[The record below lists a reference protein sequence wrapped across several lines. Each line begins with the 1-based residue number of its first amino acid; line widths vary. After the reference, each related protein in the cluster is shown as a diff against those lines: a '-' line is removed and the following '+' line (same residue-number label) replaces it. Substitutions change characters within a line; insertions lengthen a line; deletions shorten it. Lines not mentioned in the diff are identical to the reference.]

1 MDQDLRSRIK
11 AAAQERG
18 LDPDTLLNFA
28 HAEST
33 LNPNAKAKTSSA
45 HGLFQVINKT
55 WKEHGG
61 RDRSNVDEQ
70 IRVGADVI
78 ASNQASFKR
87 KFNREP
93 SAAELYAYHV
103 LGPTGAPPLL
113 KADPAT
119 PMEQI
124 VSREAI
130 KANPNWQGKTAGD
143 VLGTYE
149 KKVGGSQKAPV
160 ASNQPNTRM
169 KGTNFSFQPLT
180 QLDID
185 NLGPGYQAAMAA
197 MALGDTQGDDEDN
210 IAERAQEAQDDAQ
223 NSMLADS
230 GSRNI
235 SGLDMQYQS
244 PFPQEAAPVQLAKG
258 GEARKMMDA
267 VYRAD
272 GSPEYGEIS
281 MGDFSDPNAGRDIMK
296 NVKMPTKE
304 DAKYLSRIP
313 KEGVSNTESFI
324 RGSLAAI
331 PGSVGDIE
339 AAFRNPRADSQ
350 AFPTKS
356 GVEARKETVFPTTER
371 ILESVPRITPANERS
386 AGFEDIGTYD
396 MGVAAAPVGKVLA
409 KGAKVAAPVVA
420 EAMANSTVPKLLK
433 PALQPELLEP
443 MNIMTPSGR
452 VFLAN
457 KTAAEEPI
465 SNLDKG
471 IKGAIEWTNLVD
483 NPDAKPAVQFMDK
496 KVREYFKN
504 RAGTV
509 NDEVREGLITGR
521 IKIPKNSPLEE
532 EFPQALIDAARKGD
546 VTAMKVLENKLHK
559 DMDIGSTIKSK
570 DYTTGREA
578 ERAASE
584 NTRLAILEQMKNNPN
599 VIPDSM
605 LLRLAGKDVATMPTK
620 EAAAKV
626 AEIRAKL
633 KENPNLFNTVYEAK
647 IARLI
652 PEDTVKSVAEESLSS
667 YANLYPAL
675 NNASKKQEGIM
686 ALQQNAPITDISS
699 RPTILGL
706 SLRQLMAGAQ
716 DIPAKELERMS
727 VPDVINRA
735 LQTQVKANQSAEL
748 AKKAERLVSAGK
760 PVPEEIST
768 FGTKEFLPKDQQGF
782 VWREVTDPHATK
794 IHSALMDNSIKGYSE
809 RGTYGSIN
817 KGMSGV
823 QSGEVKLYG
832 LYDPQGQLV
841 TNVEYITPKA
851 TGETGVKRRNTIT
864 QFYGNGPR
872 TGNVE
877 PSNYVPQVESLVRQ
891 LNPDDIPYSIKQ
903 LFKDNQISFDK

>member
-1 MDQDLRSRIK
+1 MDQNLRSRIQ

-18 LDPDTLLNFA
+18 LDPDVLLRFA
-28 HAEST
+28 HAESS
-33 LNPNAKAKTSSA
+33 LDPNAKAKTSSA
-45 HGLFQVINKT
+45 RGLFQVINKT

-61 RDRSNVDEQ
+61 KDRNDVNEQ
-70 IRVGADVI
+70 IRVGADVV
-78 ASNQASFKR
+78 ASNQQSFKR

-103 LGPTGAPPLL
+103 LGPTGAPQLL
-113 KADPAT
+113 KADPDSL
-119 PMEQI
+119 MSQV
-124 VSREAI
+124 VSPEAL
-130 KANPNWQGKTAGD
+130 KANPVWKDKTVGQ

-149 KKVGGSQKAPV
+149 KKVGSSQTPR
-160 ASNQPNTRM
+160 ASAEQPKPGM
-169 KGTNFSFQPLT
+169 KPTNYSFEPLT
-180 QLDID
+180 QMDLE
-185 NLGPGYQAAMAA
+185 NLGPGYQAGMAA
-197 MALGDTQGDDEDN
+197 MALGDSQDDNEDN
-210 IAERAQEAQDDAQ
+210 IAENAQEAKDDAE
-223 NSMLADS
+223 NSMLADQ
-230 GSRNI
+230 GSRNVAN
-235 SGLDMQYQS
+235 LDLSYAS
-244 PFPQEAAPVQLAKG
+244 PFQQEAPVQLAKG

-296 NVKMPTKE
+296 NIKMPTKE

-313 KEGVSNTESFI
+313 KEGVSNAESFV
-324 RGSLAAI
+324 RGSLAAV

-339 AAFRNPRADSQ
+339 AAFRENPKNQ
-350 AFPTKS
+350 
-356 GVEARKETVFPTTER
+356 VFPTTEK
-371 ILESVPRITPANERS
+371 ILKNVPRVTPANERS

-420 EAMANSTVPKLLK
+420 ESLATSMAKKGERAAPSLLQMI
-433 PALQPELLEP
+433 PDVSQPF
-443 MNIMTPSGR
+443 NIVTPSGR
-452 VFLAN
+452 VFLST
-457 KTAAEEPI
+457 KTAAEEPL

-483 NPDAKPAVQFMDK
+483 NPEAQPAVNFMDK

-521 IKIPKNSPLEE
+521 IKIPKDSPLEE

-546 VTAMKVLENKLHK
+546 VTAMKVLESKLHK
-559 DMDIGSTIKSK
+559 EMDITSTIKTK

-605 LLRLAGKDVATMPTK
+605 LLRLAGKDIATMPTK

-633 KENPNLFNTVYEAK
+633 KENPNLFNTLFESK
-647 IARLI
+647 IGRLI
-652 PEDTVKSVAEESLSS
+652 PDNTVKAVSEDTLDSYSS
-667 YANLYPAL
+667 LYPAL
-675 NNASKKQEGIM
+675 TNASKKQEGIM
-686 ALQQNAPITDISS
+686 ALNQNAPITDISS

-716 DIPAKELERMS
+716 DIPAKELDRMS

-735 LQTQVKANQSAEL
+735 LQTQVKSNQAAEL
-748 AKKAERLVSAGK
+748 SKKAERLVSAGK
-760 PVPEEIST
+760 PVPEEIAT
-768 FGTKEFLPKDQQGF
+768 FGTKEFLPKDAQGF
-782 VWREVTDPHATK
+782 VWREVVDPHATK

-817 KGMSGV
+817 KGMSAV
-823 QSGEVKLYG
+823 QNGEVKLFG
-832 LYDPQGQLV
+832 LYNPEGQLV

-877 PSNYVPQVESLVRQ
+877 PANYIPQVESLVRH

-903 LFKDNQISFDK
+903 LFKDNQISFTK